1 MAIEGP
7 LKELGLHDVFQ
18 LLDLSRKTGVLRVS
32 SPLRR
37 NQGTVYFERGAVVA
51 AEIRSNPHPLG
62 DLLLRAG
69 KVTEPDLR
77 LARDL
82 QERGDSRRLGDILV
96 EHGAINRRELER
108 QVRMQVEEV
117 VFEVMG
123 WREGHFSF
131 AEGPLAGLRAD
142 AVVRIPTEALLMEG
156 ARRIDEWSRIE
167 RQITHL
173 GVVPGLV
180 PDDDR
185 PEGALDLL
193 PGEWEVLA
201 RIDGTRDLRAIA
213 GELGRSEF
221 DVAKVV
227 FGLYSS
233 GVVRLHDPRAASPD
247 AAPGLEDLLAT
258 VARLLAEGE
267 IEAARLEAEALVAAH
282 PNESRAHLTAA
293 RVQAAARRHREAE
306 AAARRALGLEP
317 LLGPAHRLLGDA
329 LVAQGRFS
337 EGLSWWERWLTLARH
352 DPAHEAERATVRA
365 ATEAARTLDRLLRPE
380 RG

>member
-1 MAIEGP
+1 VAIEGP

-18 LLDLSRKTGVLRVS
+18 LLDLSRKTGVLRVT

-62 DLLLRAG
+62 DLLLRAA
-69 KVTEPDLR
+69 KVTEADVG
-77 LARDL
+77 LARQL
-82 QERGDSRRLGDILV
+82 QARGDTRRLGDILV
-96 EHGAINRRELER
+96 EQGAITRRELER

-131 AEGPLAGLRAD
+131 AEGPIAGLRAD
-142 AVVRIPTEALLMEG
+142 ALVRIPTEALLMEG

-167 RQITHL
+167 RQIAHL
-173 GVVPGLV
+173 GVVPGLA

-185 PEGALDLL
+185 PEGGLDLL

-201 RIDGTRDLRAIA
+201 RIDGSRDIRAIA

-233 GVVRLHDPRAASPD
+233 GVVRLHDPKASAPD
-247 AAPGLEDLLAT
+247 AAPGLDDALAT
-258 VARLLAEGE
+258 VTRLLREGE
-267 IEAARLEAEALVAAH
+267 TEAARLEAEALVGAH
-282 PNESRAHLTAA
+282 PGESRVHLASA
-293 RVQAAARRHREAE
+293 QVQLVARRHREAE

-317 LLGPAHRLLGDA
+317 LLAPAHRLLGDA
-329 LVAQGRFS
+329 LVGQGRFA
-337 EGLSWWERWLTLARH
+337 EGISWWERWLTLARH
-352 DPAHEAERATVRA
+352 DPAHEADRSRIRA
-365 ATEAARTLDRLLRPE
+365 AAEAARTLDQLLQVD